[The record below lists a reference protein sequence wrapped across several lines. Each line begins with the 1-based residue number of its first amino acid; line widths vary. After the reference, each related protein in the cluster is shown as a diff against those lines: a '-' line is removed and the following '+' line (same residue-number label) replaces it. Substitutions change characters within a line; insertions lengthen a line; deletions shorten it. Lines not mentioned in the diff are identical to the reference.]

1 MAEQATQVFVQGNAA
16 SVTVEPNET
25 AVNVGHG
32 FPIVINEGSGGT
44 AKALANVTDSEPL
57 SGDTGE
63 LWFNDS
69 TDELKV
75 RANAAWNALTVDDG
89 HF

>member
-1 MAEQATQVFVQGNAA
+1 MQQSV
-16 SVTVEPNET
+16 SVTVSPNLVGLTVQPTE
-25 AVNVGHG
+25 VSVSVGHG
-32 FPIVINEGSGGT
+32 FPIQLGNGGT
-44 AKALANVTDSEPL
+44 AKALATVTDSEPL

-75 RANAAWNALTVDDG
+75 RANAAWNPLTVDDG